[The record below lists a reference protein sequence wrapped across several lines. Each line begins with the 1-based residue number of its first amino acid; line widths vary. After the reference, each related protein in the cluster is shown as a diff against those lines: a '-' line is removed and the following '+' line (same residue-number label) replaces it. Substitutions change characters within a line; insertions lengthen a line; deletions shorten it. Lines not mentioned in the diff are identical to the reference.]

1 MEPWTSRDFPNLV
14 SMRSFIFFTVFIMA
28 ALHGAG
34 QQPGS
39 SPTGGSSPAGGSSL
53 TGTVADST
61 SGAPL
66 AGVSVFLNN
75 TSRGTTTGNSGAF
88 RLEIPKGAYQLVFSA
103 IGYATLVVDINGSHL
118 PSALHLLMHP
128 KATELTAVTVEPYDK
143 HGWSKWGKF
152 FIESF
157 IGTGENA
164 ADCKLKNHEVL
175 RFYYSRRTNRLSVTA
190 TEPLHIENNALGY
203 NLTYQLEG
211 FKADFSTKL
220 VQYFGYPYFQ
230 PMTATKEDR
239 EKGWEFKRKQAY
251 AGSMLH
257 FMRSL
262 YTGHT
267 ITEGFLVEKEVTG
280 RNEEKHRV
288 KEVYRPDFQ
297 KPGNFSM
304 DTLHYFWD
312 VLRQPD
318 IITWKVV
325 VPPDSILTIGA
336 DSSRDMF
343 FTTPVIVLY
352 GVREKN
358 TGGELKTSGLQL
370 VTPRPLKVEENGS
383 YYPPQEVLDTG
394 YWALTEK
401 IANLLPVDYGLNNIN

>member
-1 MEPWTSRDFPNLV
+1 L
-14 SMRSFIFFTVFIMA
+14 
-28 ALHGAG
+28 
-34 QQPGS
+34 
-39 SPTGGSSPAGGSSL
+39 TGGSGLTGGSL
-53 TGTVADST
+53 TGTVADSA

-75 TSRGTTTGNSGAF
+75 TSHGTTTGTNGVF
-88 RLEIPKGAYQLVFSA
+88 RLEIPKGVYQLVFSA
-103 IGYATLVVDINGSHL
+103 IGYATLVIDVNGSHL
-118 PSALHLLMHP
+118 PPALHLLMHL

-143 HGWSKWGKF
+143 HGWAKWGRF
-152 FIESF
+152 FMENF

-164 ADCKLKNHEVL
+164 AKCRLINHDVL

-211 FKADFSTKL
+211 FRADLSNKL

-230 PMTATKEDR
+230 PMTATQGDR
-239 EKGWEFKRKQAY
+239 GKLWEFKRKQAY

-262 YTGHT
+262 YAGHT
-267 ITEGFLVEKEVTG
+267 ISEGFLVEKEVTG

-288 KEVYRPDFQ
+288 KETYRPDFQ
-297 KPGNFSM
+297 KPGNFPM

-325 VPPDSILTIGA
+325 VPPDSILTIGP
-336 DSSRDMF
+336 DSSRELF
-343 FTTPVIVLY
+343 FARPVIVLY

-394 YWALTEK
+394 YWALSEK
-401 IANLLPVDYGLNNIN
+401 IANLLPVDYGL

>member
-1 MEPWTSRDFPNLV
+1 LF
-14 SMRSFIFFTVFIMA
+14 A
-28 ALHGAG
+28 
-34 QQPGS
+34 QQTAQTLS
-39 SPTGGSSPAGGSSL
+39 
-53 TGTVADST
+53 GTVSDSAG
-61 SGAPL
+61 GAPL
-66 AGVSVFLNN
+66 PGVSVFLNN
-75 TSRGTTTGNSGAF
+75 TSHGTTTDAKGSF
-88 RLEIPKGAYQLVFSA
+88 HLDIPRGTYQLVFSA
-103 IGYATLVVDINGSHL
+103 IGYATQVMEVNGSNLPPFLHL
-118 PSALHLLMHP
+118 PMHP

-152 FIESF
+152 FMENF

-164 ADCKLKNHEVL
+164 ADCRLKNHDVL

-190 TEPLHIENNALGY
+190 TEPLRIENNALGY

-211 FKADFSTKL
+211 FKADLGNKM

-239 EKGWEFKRKQAY
+239 GKGWEFKRRQAY

-262 YTGHT
+262 WAGRT
-267 ITEGFLVEKEVTG
+267 ISEGFLVQKEVTG

-288 KEVYRPDFQ
+288 KAIYRPDFQ
-297 KPGNFSM
+297 KPGSFSM

-325 VPPDSILTIGA
+325 VATDSILTIRA
-336 DSSRDMF
+336 DSTRELF
-343 FTTPVIVLY
+343 FSTPIIVLY
-352 GVREKN
+352 GVREK
-358 TGGELKTSGLQL
+358 TAGGELKTSGLQL

-383 YYPPQEVLDTG
+383 YYPPQQLLDTG
-394 YWALTEK
+394 YWAISEK
-401 IANLLPVDYGLNNIN
+401 IANLLPVDYGL